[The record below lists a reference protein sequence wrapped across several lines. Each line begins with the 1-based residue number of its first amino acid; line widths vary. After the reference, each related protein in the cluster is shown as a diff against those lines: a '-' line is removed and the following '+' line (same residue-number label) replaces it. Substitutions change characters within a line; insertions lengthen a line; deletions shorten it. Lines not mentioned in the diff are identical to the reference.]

1 MLNVR
6 VYYLLYAQSALG
18 SYGSSARQDSI
29 ALPFELPPA
38 SASCSPSSS
47 STLSASTTASVT
59 CTPRSVTLATVPGS
73 PAAQTVSGVECV
85 FYLTVKSIVVP
96 QRLKGTLTYVS
107 APLSVSAANA
117 NAQAQA
123 RASSAQDM
131 AEAASEAA
139 SCEKLDFSLP
149 VPCYSYLLAQQSCSP
164 YAIQPTVRSLF
175 YYVASIQVNLIFV
188 YYVLYEHTVRYS
200 VFLRYRILHFYC
212 EGPNFRI
219 SSPVDC
225 SRATLPQR

>member
-1 MLNVR
+1 MLNLNL
-6 VYYLLYAQSALG
+6 YYLLYAQSALG

-47 STLSASTTASVT
+47 STISASTTASVT
-59 CTPRSVTLATVPGS
+59 CSQRSVTLATVPGS

-96 QRLKGTLTYVS
+96 QRLKCTLTYVR
-107 APLSVSAANA
+107 APLSVSDA

-123 RASSAQDM
+123 ASAQDK
-131 AEAASEAA
+131 AEAASETA

-164 YAIQPTVRSLF
+164 YAIQPTFTLLLCCLKK
-175 YYVASIQVNLIFV
+175 IQGIRILC
-188 YYVLYEHTVRYS
+188 TVRVIPVRDS

-219 SSPVDC
+219 SSPVEC